1 MPKGNPLSF
10 KAGEVILRPN
20 PAAPTGR
27 VYRVLSGLV
36 RVQCEWGG
44 ESLTLR
50 LVTAGGIIGEE
61 GLLDGVRRYQAEAVL
76 DTKIEPLDTSRLSA
90 EEADRIAAALAE
102 ALDQTY
108 TAVERLTAQLV
119 KNRLAAVLLD
129 LSRSPLAY
137 HDRQGQVVL
146 RVTHDELAALVG
158 SVREST
164 TKAVGEL
171 VRDGLIE
178 SGYRRMRLRDPVALE
193 KLAHSYR

>member
-10 KAGEVILRPN
+10 KAGEVILSPN

-50 LVTAGGIIGEE
+50 LVAAGGIIGEE
-61 GLLDGVRRYQAEAVL
+61 GLLDGVRRYRAEAVL
-76 DTKIEPLDTSRLSA
+76 DTKIEPLDTGRLSA
-90 EEADRIAAALAE
+90 AEADQIAAALVK
-102 ALDQTY
+102 ALNRTY

-119 KNRLAAVLLD
+119 KNRVAAALLE

-137 HDRQGQVVL
+137 HDRQGRVVL
-146 RVTHDELAALVG
+146 RVTHDELASLVG

-171 VRDGLIE
+171 AQDGLIE
-178 SGYRRMRLRDPVALE
+178 SGYRRMRLVDPAALRT
-193 KLAHSYR
+193 LAQSYR